1 VCFFIFCT
9 ALAIKWRNI
18 ADMEGR
24 SGVEIE
30 DEEMLKPVRD
40 SEEIELSTFVKFSSG
55 PLDTTTIEEI

>member
-1 VCFFIFCT
+1 
-9 ALAIKWRNI
+9 
-18 ADMEGR
+18 MEGQ

-55 PLDTTTIEEI
+55 PLDTSTIEEI